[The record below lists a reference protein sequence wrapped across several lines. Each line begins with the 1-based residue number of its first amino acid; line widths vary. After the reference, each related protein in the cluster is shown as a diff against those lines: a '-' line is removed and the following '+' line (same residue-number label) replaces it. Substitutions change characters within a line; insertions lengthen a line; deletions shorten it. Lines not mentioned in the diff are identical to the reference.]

1 MRWLRPLLVSAL
13 AMLFACTSA
22 NAQQNQPPE
31 RPQGFSTAVA
41 TAAAAC
47 KALWADHAF
56 DPVRDKVWF
65 GDEKPTFAMLTN
77 RARLLPKEKPLAD
90 LARKTLEKC
99 RTLHASAWALLP
111 YQTQVKIQ
119 GCETE
124 EDTLI
129 AQLYVGKITFGEL
142 NVAMNRIRVEV
153 QNLLFGD
160 VRPPTSNIGPKK
172 APQEMQATKPPS
184 PQLER
189 PNIFHQ
195 TRLAL
200 VIGNSKYVDL
210 PKLTNPTNDA
220 RAIADTLRDLGFET
234 TVITDASEQGIRRG
248 RIQRMD
254 PVPNQ

>member
-13 AMLFACTSA
+13 AMLFAYTSA
-22 NAQQNQPPE
+22 NAQQNQTPE

-65 GDEKPTFAMLTN
+65 GDGKPTFAMLTN
-77 RARLLPKEKPLAD
+77 RARLQPKEKPLAD

-99 RTLHASAWALLP
+99 RTLDASAWALLP
-111 YQTQVKIQ
+111 YQTQVEIH
-119 GCETE
+119 GFETE

-172 APQEMQATKPPS
+172 ASQEMQGAKPPL
-184 PQLER
+184 PQLDHSNV
-189 PNIFHQ
+189 PHQ
-195 TRLAL
+195 MRLAL
-200 VIGNSKYVDL
+200 IIGNSKIC
-210 PKLTNPTNDA
+210 PSSQTQS
-220 RAIADTLRDLGFET
+220 T
-234 TVITDASEQGIRRG
+234 TREPSPIPFVKWASKPRS
-248 RIQRMD
+248 
-254 PVPNQ
+254 